1 MRSPPRLAAYEVSE
15 RMLTPAAITRT
26 IPRAMTDD
34 PEQFAELVREHQAM
48 VFSMACRY
56 LRNRALA
63 EEIAQDVFLQLY
75 KKLPDLE
82 SPDHVLHW
90 LRWVTAHRL
99 IDHSRQQQRRP
110 QTPLD
115 DAPEPAAPANQGDPL
130 LADTLATGVRAA
142 GKRAPGDDPALSGRF
157 GSHGYRAGA
166 GNASGHREEPLAKI
180 AGAAARSFNPQKGSW
195 DMNLDDELKSALRR
209 EDPPAG
215 FAQRVTARAQ
225 SRPARNPGM
234 LRMIWAAGIA
244 AMLVI
249 GVTSVS
255 QYRQVQGERAAR
267 EAVTALR
274 IAADKLNLTRDK
286 VLKLEN

>member
-1 MRSPPRLAAYEVSE
+1 
-15 RMLTPAAITRT
+15 MLTQSAITGT
-26 IPRAMTDD
+26 IPRAMSDD

-130 LADTLATGVRAA
+130 LADTLRQLVAELPENARLVMILRYQE
-142 GKRAPGDDPALSGRF
+142 DLDPMDIAQAL
-157 GSHGYRAGA
+157 
-166 GNASGHREEPLAKI
+166 EMPLATVKSHLQ
-180 AGAAARSFNPQKGSW
+180 RS
-195 DMNLDDELKSALRR
+195 LAL
-209 EDPPAG
+209 
-215 FAQRVTARAQ
+215 
-225 SRPARNPGM
+225 
-234 LRMIWAAGIA
+234 LRD
-244 AMLVI
+244 
-249 GVTSVS
+249 
-255 QYRQVQGERAAR
+255 R
-267 EAVTALR
+267 
-274 IAADKLNLTRDK
+274 LTRK
-286 VLKLEN
+286 KGVGI